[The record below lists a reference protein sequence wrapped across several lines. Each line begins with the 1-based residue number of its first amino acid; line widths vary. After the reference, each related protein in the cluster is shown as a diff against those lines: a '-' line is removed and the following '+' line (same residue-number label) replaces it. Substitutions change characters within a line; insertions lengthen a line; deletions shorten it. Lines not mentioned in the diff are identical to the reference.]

1 MASTLVR
8 KQFHYGIVNVS
19 DGKCRPQTARLKV
32 CPEYL
37 VLQREEF
44 IFPDDDDSYPMDNKK
59 RTLRLKRQPDGSL
72 GISIKGGTDHNLPIL
87 ISKVCRLE
95 PEEDHPFIGDAIT
108 KVNHTSLSHVTH
120 DEAINILRN
129 AGPEV
134 VLSVRHFR
142 TAAPFLLKSV
152 RQFIPE
158 QEQNVDIIDG
168 NSNATT
174 TSSGPNMNPSQDVC
188 SPSMPS
194 SISAHKFMP
203 QATSASAAHCD
214 SLIRRTSCG
223 STPVID
229 SPCSVGSDGSTSW
242 NGIPRVK
249 RKWVD
254 VVEVPLMMAYITRY
268 IFGTDRIRPNSFE
281 VRGMNGSHTG
291 VIQSQ
296 DLAVLSHWIKLI
308 SDYITALT
316 NIKAF
321 PVLEL
326 KESSGPKAVIT
337 GPLHVDDLQPHTNVM
352 SITWNPNQSLPLFQ
366 AAMLNR
372 DFSSSEQLT
381 YMGWVGEGVL
391 NSNQPW
397 QNWTPRF
404 LALRGIHVCVF
415 DKPPIETSDW
425 EGPHIQRYRV
435 YEAMFRIIKESEN
448 VDERQH
454 CFLIQTTGGE
464 SRYFSMETRADL
476 LRVESAWHRT
486 VCFTIAELGSKTFH
500 VVYKHAPAAFT
511 IDWTDGFLLNPF
523 TSHNY
528 HFIYAFSQLKS
539 SSDDGNSTLKLEF
552 VDPPGTRGSVE
563 QTLICPKLQD
573 LLFYMHAFLT
583 AKVASLDPVFL
594 NRGRLS

>member
-8 KQFHYGIVNVS
+8 KQYHYGIVNVS
-19 DGKCRPQTARLKV
+19 DGKCRPQPARLKV

-37 VLQREEF
+37 VLQKEEF
-44 IFPDDDDSYPMDNKK
+44 IFPDDDDTYPRDNKK
-59 RTLRLKRQPDGSL
+59 RTLRLKRQLDGSL
-72 GISIKGGTDHNLPIL
+72 GISVKGGSDHNLPIL
-87 ISKVCRLE
+87 ISKVCRNE
-95 PEEDHPFIGDAIT
+95 DDDHPYIGDAII
-108 KVNHTSLSHVTH
+108 KVNQMSLANVTH

-134 VLSVRHFR
+134 ILTVKHYRS
-142 TAAPFLLKSV
+142 AAPFLLKGV
-152 RQFIPE
+152 RQLIPE
-158 QEQNVDIIDG
+158 QEQNMDLVDG
-168 NSNATT
+168 NSNNAT
-174 TSSGPNMNPSQDVC
+174 SNPPSGLEPRDERTPSI
-188 SPSMPS
+188 P
-194 SISAHKFMP
+194 
-203 QATSASAAHCD
+203 SASATSQPHHPHQKFLPPFTASSSSSSTAQCD
-214 SLIRRTSCG
+214 SRIRGTSCG

-229 SPCSVGSDGSTSW
+229 SPCSVGSDGSLSW

-268 IFGTDRIRPNSFE
+268 IFGTDKIRPNSFE

-291 VIQSQ
+291 VVHSP

-308 SDYITALT
+308 SDYIIALT
-316 NIKAF
+316 NVKAA
-321 PVLEL
+321 L
-326 KESSGPKAVIT
+326 
-337 GPLHVDDLQPHTNVM
+337 
-352 SITWNPNQSLPLFQ
+352 
-366 AAMLNR
+366 LNR
-372 DFSSSEQLT
+372 QLSSNEQIS
-381 YMGWVGEGVL
+381 YMGWVAEGVL

-404 LALRGIHVCVF
+404 FALKGIHVCVF
-415 DKPPIETSDW
+415 DKPPIEAKDW
-425 EGPHIQRYRV
+425 SGSHVQGYKT

-476 LRVESAWHRT
+476 LRLESAWHRA
-486 VCFTIAELGSKTFH
+486 VCFTIADLGSKTFH
-500 VVYKHAPAAFT
+500 VVHKNLPAAFT
-511 IDWTDGFLLNPF
+511 IDWTDGFLLKSFASP
-523 TSHNY
+523 NY

-552 VDPPGTRGSVE
+552 VDPPGTRELVE
-563 QTLICPKLQD
+563 QVLICPKLQD

-594 NRGRLS
+594 SRGRLS